1 MKAFEQNAIKG
12 KENERIFYSV
22 LNLRNKNQF
31 LLKLEKEVFQNEA
44 DVFKDVSM
52 IWVFISKLEPLFVL
66 KNIRLNLFSV

>member
-66 KNIRLNLFSV
+66 KNIRLNLLSV